1 MIKSIGQKPLVA
13 NRVLKNV
20 YRTLEA
26 ALEHVEYELPESS
39 GHLLQRPP
47 KLTPK
52 AGRTKRK
59 CAVETSLC
67 DSTDDISAQTAAP
80 HMNLK

>member
-26 ALEHVEYELPESS
+26 AFEHVEYEPSESA
-39 GHLLQRPP
+39 GQILQRPP
-47 KLTPK
+47 KLTP
-52 AGRTKRK
+52 
-59 CAVETSLC
+59 
-67 DSTDDISAQTAAP
+67 
-80 HMNLK
+80 